1 MKRNTKNETTNNK
14 TKPCYIRVSRYLIFW
29 DVLIKNT
36 KIGEVDLVLID
47 GKLRYFERNIRSG
60 IEHEDYYHIKYI
72 SEKLKVNDIYKV
84 IE

>member
-1 MKRNTKNETTNNK
+1 MKQQIIRRN
-14 TKPCYIRVSRYLIFW
+14 RVILEFQDILFFE

-36 KIGEVDLVLID
+36 KIGEVDLVLLD

-60 IEHEDYYHIKYI
+60 IEHKDYYYIKHI
-72 SEKLKVNDIYKV
+72 SEKFKVNDIYKV

>member
-1 MKRNTKNETTNNK
+1 MKQQIIRRN
-14 TKPCYIRVSRYLIFW
+14 RVILEFQDILFFE

-60 IEHEDYYHIKYI
+60 IEHKDYYHIKYI
-72 SEKLKVNDIYKV
+72 SEKLKVNDYYK
-84 IE
+84 IID

>member
-1 MKRNTKNETTNNK
+1 MKQQIIRRN
-14 TKPCYIRVSRYLIFW
+14 RVILEFHDILFFE

-60 IEHEDYYHIKYI
+60 IEHEDYYYIKYI
-72 SEKLKVNDIYKV
+72 SEKLKVNDYYKV
-84 IE
+84 II

>member
-1 MKRNTKNETTNNK
+1 MKQQIIRRN
-14 TKPCYIRVSRYLIFW
+14 RVILEFQDILFFD

-47 GKLRYFERNIRSG
+47 GKLRYFERNIRCG
-60 IEHEDYYHIKYI
+60 IEHKYYYYIKYI
-72 SEKLKVNDIYKV
+72 SEKLKVNDYYKV

>member
-1 MKRNTKNETTNNK
+1 MKQQIIRRN
-14 TKPCYIRVSRYLIFW
+14 RVVLEFQDILFFD

-60 IEHEDYYHIKYI
+60 IEHKDYYHIKYI
-72 SEKLKVNDIYKV
+72 SEKLKVNDFYKV
-84 IE
+84 ID

>member
-1 MKRNTKNETTNNK
+1 MKQQIIRRN
-14 TKPCYIRVSRYLIFW
+14 RVILEFQDILFFD

-60 IEHEDYYHIKYI
+60 IEHKDYYHIKYI
-72 SEKLKVNDIYKV
+72 SEKLKVNDFYKV
-84 IE
+84 ID

>member
-1 MKRNTKNETTNNK
+1 MKQQIIRRN
-14 TKPCYIRVSRYLIFW
+14 RVILEFHDILFFK
-29 DVLIKNT
+29 DILIKNT

-60 IEHEDYYHIKYI
+60 IEHKDYYHIKYI